1 MKNYLIEKE
10 YVMYRYQ
17 YLGLLLCLLSFASPL
32 KSFNRSYFY
41 RTSSFWDEPRFVKPW
56 LSTLDIQFLGGSNHR
71 GRDSKGHR
79 VDLTTI
85 YGPENVAALSAASP
99 GMPLN
104 LPGNPQKISFKAVAD
119 VFEGDFNFY
128 QNFTAGF
135 FTQFHIPMVI
145 LRIFPSGYVDENSL
159 CDRPCKHYTPAWEH
173 PLDLLCPFLRQFDL
187 SARRTDGA
195 AASDSTLFLG
205 WSYTYDDTCYLD
217 FIDTTSKTGVL
228 FPTSKKA
235 HIDDIFSFPYGY
247 SGHWA
252 VPLSFD
258 ISCGYYDWLTFG
270 YHADALFFI
279 KKKQCLRM
287 RTPKESCT
295 GIIVLGK
302 GLAEVD
308 YGTVW
313 RMGTYIKAD
322 HFYNGL
328 SILLAFTYE
337 QKNRST
343 VTPCDRAL
351 FNAAHV
357 NADLRFQKWARS
369 IVHFLFEYD
378 FTQPD
383 SRAGARLGV
392 FYDLE
397 MTGQRVFNINTAGG
411 YLGIDANWCF

>member
-1 MKNYLIEKE
+1 
-10 YVMYRYQ
+10 MYRYR
-17 YLGLLLCLLSFASPL
+17 YLGLLLCLFTFANPT
-32 KSFNRSYFY
+32 KGFNRSFFY

-56 LSTLDIQFLGGSNHR
+56 LSTLDIQLLGGSNHR

-79 VDLTTI
+79 VNLTTI
-85 YGPENVAALSAASP
+85 YGPENVKALSLASP
-99 GMPLN
+99 GLPLV

-119 VFEGDFNFY
+119 IFEADFNLY
-128 QNFTAGF
+128 QNFTSGF
-135 FTQFHIPMVI
+135 FAHFHFPMVI
-145 LRIFPSGYVDENSL
+145 IRLFPSGFVDDHAFCE
-159 CDRPCKHYTPAWEH
+159 RPCKHYTPAWEH
-173 PLDLLCPFLRQFDL
+173 PLDLLCPFLKHSNL
-187 SARRTDGA
+187 SLKRTNGA

-217 FIDTTSKTGVL
+217 FIDTSLKTGVL
-228 FPTSKKA
+228 FPTGKKA
-235 HIDDIFSFPYGY
+235 DTDEVFSIPYGY
-247 SGHWA
+247 NGHWA
-252 VPLSFD
+252 IPLSWD
-258 ISCGYYDWLTFG
+258 ISCGGYDWLTFG
-270 YHADALFFI
+270 FHADTLFFL

-287 RTPKESCT
+287 RTPEEACT

-302 GLAEVD
+302 GLAEVE

-313 RMGTYIKAD
+313 RMGTYMKAD

-337 QKNRST
+337 QKNKST
-343 VTPCDRAL
+343 VIPCDTAR
-351 FNAAHV
+351 FNTAQV

-378 FTQPD
+378 FTQCD
-383 SRAGARLGV
+383 SLVGTRLGV

-411 YLGIDANWCF
+411 YLGIDLNWCF